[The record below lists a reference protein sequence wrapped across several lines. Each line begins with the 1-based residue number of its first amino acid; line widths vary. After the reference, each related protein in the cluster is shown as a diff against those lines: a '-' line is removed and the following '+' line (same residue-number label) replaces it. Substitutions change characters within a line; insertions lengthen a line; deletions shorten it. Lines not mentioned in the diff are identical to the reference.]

1 MPAVYW
7 SNSSVGVVPT
17 VHMAGP
23 PNAFQSPGYAYGQG
37 SAYNLG
43 PVQPAFAPFSPA
55 PAAGKGL
62 VLFSVHIYG
71 TMLFNVLIQVFII
84 NKNKINVTEVVVGGP
99 PLGPSPAN
107 ITCPSCHA
115 QIQTRVSHESSTK
128 THIIAL
134 LLCLFGSI
142 YSRYCAGRVC
152 ACRTVWTAVRMPIT
166 TAQPVEPSWELSRIS
181 TEWCSLCTSKYLQ
194 SCTALFHC
202 TDV

>member
-55 PAAGKGL
+55 PAAGKGM
-62 VLFSVHIYG
+62 SQYPKTDAPPPYG
-71 TMLFNVLIQVFII
+71 MNPPMQPGAPPVA
-84 NKNKINVTEVVVGGP
+84 VVVGGP

-134 LLCLFGSI
+134 LLCLFGCWPCVCLP
-142 YSRYCAGRVC
+142 YCMDSCQNANHHC
-152 ACRTVWTAVRMPIT
+152 PACGTFLGTF
-166 TAQPVEPSWELSRIS
+166 
-181 TEWCSLCTSKYLQ
+181 KN
-194 SCTALFHC
+194 
-202 TDV
+202 